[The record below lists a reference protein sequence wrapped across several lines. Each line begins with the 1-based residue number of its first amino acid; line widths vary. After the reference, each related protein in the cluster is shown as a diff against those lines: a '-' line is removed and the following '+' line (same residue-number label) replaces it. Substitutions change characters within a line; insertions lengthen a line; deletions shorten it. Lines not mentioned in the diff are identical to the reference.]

1 MDVVIPTSPR
11 GLLVTSV
18 TQPRVKLG
26 KKLQLELLTKE
37 ERGEQQ
43 HPTEHFWVHHLHPRD
58 VVAATLVPHK
68 GGEDHHPENGE
79 GPVLETEG
87 GREVGL
93 VPL

>member
-18 TQPRVKLG
+18 TQPRVKLE
-26 KKLQLELLTKE
+26 KKRQFELLTKE
-37 ERGEQQ
+37 ERDERQ
-43 HPTEHFWVHHLHPRD
+43 HPTEHFWVHHLLPHD